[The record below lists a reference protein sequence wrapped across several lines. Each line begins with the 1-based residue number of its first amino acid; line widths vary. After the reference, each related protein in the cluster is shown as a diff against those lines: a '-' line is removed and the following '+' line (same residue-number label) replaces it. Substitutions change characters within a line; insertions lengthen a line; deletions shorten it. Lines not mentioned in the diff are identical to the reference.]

1 VEDKIKKYDRA
12 EATTTCSQP
21 QAEFTGV
28 EGHMMT
34 TDLTKQ
40 QLKLTGDLNAA
51 QEMIYSGLSLSLRPL
66 NPSCLVDS

>member
-1 VEDKIKKYDRA
+1 MSLVFKGRNDQETQTQNLINVLKKLA
-12 EATTTCSQP
+12 KTTSSQP

-40 QLKLTGDLNAA
+40 QLKLTGDLNAVTH
-51 QEMIYSGLSLSLRPL
+51 QL
-66 NPSCLVDS
+66 